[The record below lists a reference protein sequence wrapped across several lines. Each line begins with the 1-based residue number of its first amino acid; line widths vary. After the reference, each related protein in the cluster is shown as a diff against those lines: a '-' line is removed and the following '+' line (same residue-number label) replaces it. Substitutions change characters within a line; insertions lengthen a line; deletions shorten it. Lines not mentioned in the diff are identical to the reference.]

1 MIIFSVGF
9 IFRVFINYFGDL
21 NVFVNYLHPL
31 SLIYYSFMAS
41 FIVFINEM
49 FSLFQISI
57 LPNFMN
63 LFSYFPSFSNIFSTF
78 IHIKYEYFKLSSI
91 KQDFSYLFSRMYC
104 HNIIDNPLSDD
115 VRDTLDDSIVLH
127 KNSDSEDGSN
137 NKSSKG
143 KGKGRAHNPDEGVS
157 SRNRGKHRAH
167 YSDEGVSS
175 KNKGKGRAYYSE
187 DQGDSSKNKG
197 KGRAYYSEDH
207 NVSSQN
213 KGKARANSFDQGVA
227 STKSSNVNFPVYG
240 SVWRDQSNF
249 VEGQKNPG
257 YVGTSSSRGLPDFYT
272 KYIPYRTP
280 TSSTNAYIP
289 ELDSKPLRKLESNP
303 VYELEGEGNRNPLH
317 ELEGEGT
324 PLHELEGS
332 PVNPIYEAPDTGL
345 KSVYRGEG
353 DYVGPPVGNKPIYSD
368 RGNENRL
375 ATPSSSNTNITYYT
389 NGTNHGTLGSL
400 SLNNS
405 SQNLGNASN
414 EGINQS
420 IVPSNNASDETV
432 NGITWEREREHGF
445 YQYIDRSLLST
456 NSTEYVFHKSGVRG
470 KLKIGFERIAGET
483 NDLTKI
489 YLKYKNISK
498 RKFYW
503 HLWEKNRDGFE
514 DYSDFKQA
522 WDPKTPIMKAIF
534 KEVKKDLSGEIKQ
547 LIQTENPWDR
557 DDGRINYRNRYNLQS
572 RHQYRRVNR

>member
-249 VEGQKNPG
+249 VEGSGGATDKLRLYDNFRCRIHWFFLFRNNYQYHSFKDFKVIWNKDTQFLTEFKLAIKSDVESGLHKIKVTKN
-257 YVGTSSSRGLPDFYT
+257 TL
-272 KYIPYRTP
+272 KWL
-280 TSSTNAYIP
+280 TN
-289 ELDSKPLRKLESNP
+289 R
-303 VYELEGEGNRNPLH
+303 RNP
-317 ELEGEGT
+317 
-324 PLHELEGS
+324 
-332 PVNPIYEAPDTGL
+332 
-345 KSVYRGEG
+345 RG
-353 DYVGPPVGNKPIYSD
+353 
-368 RGNENRL
+368 
-375 ATPSSSNTNITYYT
+375 
-389 NGTNHGTLGSL
+389 
-400 SLNNS
+400 
-405 SQNLGNASN
+405 
-414 EGINQS
+414 
-420 IVPSNNASDETV
+420 
-432 NGITWEREREHGF
+432 
-445 YQYIDRSLLST
+445 
-456 NSTEYVFHKSGVRG
+456 
-470 KLKIGFERIAGET
+470 
-483 NDLTKI
+483 
-489 YLKYKNISK
+489 
-498 RKFYW
+498 
-503 HLWEKNRDGFE
+503 
-514 DYSDFKQA
+514 
-522 WDPKTPIMKAIF
+522 
-534 KEVKKDLSGEIKQ
+534 
-547 LIQTENPWDR
+547 
-557 DDGRINYRNRYNLQS
+557 
-572 RHQYRRVNR
+572 